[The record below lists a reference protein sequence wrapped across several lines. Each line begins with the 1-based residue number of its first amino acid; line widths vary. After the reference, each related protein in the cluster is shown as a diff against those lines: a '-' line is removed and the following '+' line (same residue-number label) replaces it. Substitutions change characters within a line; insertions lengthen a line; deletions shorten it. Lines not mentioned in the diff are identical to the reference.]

1 MRKFSVVI
9 LIFMMIFGF
18 YFYIEGYRFTPEAA
32 AKANGFVTNDDEL
45 IGEYKDDS
53 IFYLYKND
61 EKQEY
66 RTVHVRKNQYTYHSY
81 ASTFIGYSQ
90 DPLQTIGGM
99 SVRYD
104 DEKATIFVLL
114 SKDPAIDSIVV
125 HTEFGDEKKKIM
137 KDQPIY
143 FQFPYAQQIDQI
155 KATAYDK
162 NGNALYTYGGES
174 ESIKWHEI

>member
-1 MRKFSVVI
+1 M
-9 LIFMMIFGF
+9 
-18 YFYIEGYRFTPEAA
+18 
-32 AKANGFVTNDDEL
+32 TNDDEL

-81 ASTFIGYSQ
+81 ASTFIAYSQ

-114 SKDPAIDSIVV
+114 SKDPTIDSIVV
-125 HTEFGDEKKKIM
+125 HTEFGDEKKK
-137 KDQPIY
+137 
-143 FQFPYAQQIDQI
+143 
-155 KATAYDK
+155 
-162 NGNALYTYGGES
+162 
-174 ESIKWHEI
+174 